1 MLIISL
7 NIQEQYDIK
16 IRELFRLTGG
26 GGELS
31 YTTDT

>member
-1 MLIISL
+1 MFIISL

-26 GGELS
+26 ELS
-31 YTTDT
+31 YTIDTE